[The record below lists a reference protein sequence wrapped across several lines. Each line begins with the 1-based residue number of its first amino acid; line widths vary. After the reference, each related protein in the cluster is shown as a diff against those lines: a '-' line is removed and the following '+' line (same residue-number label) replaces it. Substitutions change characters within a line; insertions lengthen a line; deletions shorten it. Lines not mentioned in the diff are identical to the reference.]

1 MIKSFRAAALAT
13 TALTAAAF
21 TAGAASAQSTG
32 TLAAEATVDE
42 VVVTGTRGPREIDGA
57 IVAVEAP
64 KSRVQLTQEF
74 IQTAVPGQSIL
85 DTINLLP
92 SVTFTNSD
100 AFGSAGGDITVRGFD
115 SQRVALLF
123 DGIPLNDS
131 GNYEIYPNQ
140 QLDPE
145 LIESVTVNLGTTDV
159 DSPTAAAAGG
169 TINYVTVRPREDMG
183 VQLVVSGGSEDFV
196 RGFVKFDTGA
206 VGPFGT
212 TAFASIARAENSIFN
227 GPGEIEKTQYNARIY
242 QTLGGRNDFASLA
255 VNYNENRNT
264 FIDQITLAEFNA
276 GNEGGNTT
284 ETCRRQVPV
293 AGTAQSDG
301 GAGSPALPAAPFGRG
316 GCAYSAINPSNTGNI
331 RGQFS
336 YGLTDQL
343 RLTID
348 PSFQYT
354 LANGGGV
361 QAFSE
366 TDAQLRG
373 NSAAAGVDLNGDG
386 DFLDSVRLYR
396 PNTTNTRRYG
406 VSTSLIW
413 QFAEN
418 QSARIAYTYDRA
430 RHRQT
435 GDAGYVSLSGEPAN
449 VFGGKDGEGDQVV
462 LPDGSNLRRR
472 DRFSIATLNQV
483 SAEYRARFLD
493 ERLLLNVGVRAPFFE
508 RNLNNFCFQ
517 RDTFNAYCTTQ
528 VGADV
533 DADGLVTFPV
543 SALNPSAANEYGGP
557 VRFEREYDELLPSL
571 GVSYD
576 LTDSQ
581 SVYVSYGRT
590 ISVPRTDDLYDRV
603 PANPDPEI
611 ADAFDVGYR
620 FQSGT
625 FIAAAALWYN
635 KFDNRIERALDQEND
650 IATSIN
656 VGSVEL
662 MGIDGQIGFEPIE
675 NLTVYAS
682 ASYTD
687 TEVQDSLIPFRTG
700 TPPVVS
706 FYPTAGKKLPDVAEY
721 QAALRVA
728 YEFGPFRIGAQ
739 YKYTGERFANLLN
752 TEEAPSYQLVDADF
766 RVSLAGIDDLLENT
780 FLQINV
786 KNVFDEEYLGNISQ
800 GTPTGNSPTFS
811 TANYQPGFPRAV
823 ILSLSTEF

>member
-1 MIKSFRAAALAT
+1 MTHSFRAATLAT
-13 TALTAAAF
+13 TALTAALIA
-21 TAGAASAQSTG
+21 TAASAQSTG
-32 TLAAEATVDE
+32 TLAAEATVE
-42 VVVTGTRGPREIDGA
+42 EIVVVGARGPREIDGA

-100 AFGSAGGDITVRGFD
+100 AFGSAGGDISVRGFD

-169 TINYVTVRPREDMG
+169 TINYVTVRPTEEMSTRI
-183 VQLVVSGGSEDFV
+183 VIAGGSEDYV
-196 RGFVKFDTGA
+196 RGFVHFNTGEF
-206 VGPFGT
+206 GPFGT
-212 TAFASIARAENSIFN
+212 TAWVSAARAENSIFN
-227 GPGEIEKTQYNARIY
+227 GPGEIQKTQVNARIY
-242 QTLGGRNDFASLA
+242 QPLGGRNDFASVA
-255 VNYNENRNT
+255 VNYNENRNN

-276 GNEGGNTT
+276 GSEGGNTT
-284 ETCRRQVPV
+284 ATCARATPIPGV
-293 AGTAQSDG
+293 AQSDG
-301 GAGSPALPAAPFGRG
+301 GGS
-316 GCAYSAINPSNTGNI
+316 GCAYQLINPSNTGNI

-336 YGLTDQL
+336 YGLTDQI

-354 LANGGGV
+354 LANGGGS

-366 TDAQLRG
+366 TDAQIRG
-373 NSAAAGVDLNGDG
+373 NSTAAGLDLNGDG
-386 DFLDSVRLYR
+386 DILDSVRLYR

-406 VSTSLIW
+406 VTTSLIW

-418 QSARIAYTYDRA
+418 HSARAAYTYDRA

-435 GDAGYVSLSGEPAN
+435 GDAGFVGLNGIPDN
-449 VFGGKDGEGDQVV
+449 VFGGKDGEGAQVV
-462 LPDGSNLRRR
+462 LPDGTNLRRR
-472 DRFSIATLNQV
+472 DRASIATLNQFAV
-483 SAEYRARFLD
+483 EYRGRFID
-493 ERLLLNVGVRAPFFE
+493 ERLLVNAGVRAPYFE

-528 VGADV
+528 VGTDA
-533 DADGLVTFPV
+533 DADGFVTFPSSTLNG
-543 SALNPSAANEYGGP
+543 SAGNEYGSP
-557 VRFEREYDELLPSL
+557 VRFNREYDELLPNL
-571 GVSYD
+571 GVSFD
-576 LTDSQ
+576 LTDTQ
-581 SVYVSYGRT
+581 SIYASYGKT

-620 FQSGT
+620 FQSGA
-625 FIAAAALWYN
+625 FIAAVAAWYN
-635 KFDNRIERALDQEND
+635 KFDNRIERALDVEND

-675 NLTVYAS
+675 GLSVYAS
-682 ASYTD
+682 SSYTD

-700 TPPVVS
+700 TPPVLS
-706 FYPTAGKKLPDVAEY
+706 FYPTTGKELPDVAKY

-728 YEFGPFRIGAQ
+728 YEFGPFRVGAQ

-752 TEEAPSYQLVDADF
+752 TEEAPSYDVVDADF
-766 RVSLAGIDDLLENT
+766 RVNLGGIDEWLEET
-780 FLQINV
+780 YLQINV
-786 KNVFDEEYLGNISQ
+786 KNLFDETYLGSINQ
-800 GTPTGNSPTFS
+800 GSPTGNSPNFG
-811 TANYQPGFPRAV
+811 TASYAPGAPRAV